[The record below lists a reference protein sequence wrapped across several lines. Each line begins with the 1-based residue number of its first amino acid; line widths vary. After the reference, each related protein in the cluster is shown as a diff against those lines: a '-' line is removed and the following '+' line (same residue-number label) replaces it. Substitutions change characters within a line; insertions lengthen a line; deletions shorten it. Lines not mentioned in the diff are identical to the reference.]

1 MFSKDSLA
9 HHFASTTRSPL
20 VTGASGQ
27 LGRLVL
33 AELRARVPNA
43 KLVGLVRDPAKA
55 QDLTAQG
62 VELRVA
68 DYENPASLVAA
79 LRGVDK
85 LLLISSSEIG
95 RRLPQHRNVIDAAK
109 AAGVKLLAYTSLL
122 RADSSPMNLAVE
134 HKATEDYLRASG
146 LPHVLLRNGWYTE
159 NYTGSVGAA
168 LQHGVVLG
176 AAGVGRIASAARAD
190 YAAAAAVVLASPA
203 ATQVGKV
210 YELAGDSAYTL
221 SELAAEIA
229 RQSGK
234 PMVYKNLPE
243 AEYKTAL
250 EGFGLPPAF
259 AGLLAE
265 SDAKVAMGSLYDDGK
280 ALSRLIGR
288 PTTTL
293 AEAVAAALK

>member
-1 MFSKDSLA
+1 M
-9 HHFASTTRSPL
+9 STTNPETL
-20 VTGASGQ
+20 VVTGASGQ

-33 AELRARVPNA
+33 AELRARAPNA
-43 KLVGLVRDPAKA
+43 KLIGLVRDPAKA
-55 QDLTAQG
+55 ADLAAQG

-68 DYENPASLVAA
+68 DYNNPASLVAA
-79 LRGVDK
+79 LRGADK

-109 AAGVKLLAYTSLL
+109 AAGVKLVAYTSIL

-134 HKATEDYLRASG
+134 HKATEDYLHASG
-146 LPHVLLRNGWYTE
+146 LPCVLLRNGWYTE

-176 AAGVGRIASAARAD
+176 AAGEGRIASAARAD

-203 ATQVGKV
+203 AAQAGKV

-234 PMVYKNLPE
+234 PVVYKNLPE

-265 SDAKVAMGSLYDDGK
+265 SDAKAAADSLYDDGK

>member
-1 MFSKDSLA
+1 M
-9 HHFASTTRSPL
+9 STTTSTETL
-20 VTGASGQ
+20 VITGASGQ

-33 AELRARVPNA
+33 AELRSRAPNA

-55 QDLTAQG
+55 PDLAALG

-79 LRGVDK
+79 LRGADK

-109 AAGVKLLAYTSLL
+109 AAGVKLLAYTSIL
-122 RADSSPMNLAVE
+122 RADTSPMNLAVE

-176 AAGVGRIASAARAD
+176 AAGEGRIASAARAD
-190 YAAAAAVVLASPA
+190 YAAAAAVVLASTA
-203 ATQVGKV
+203 ATQAGKV

-234 PMVYKNLPE
+234 PVAYKNLSE
-243 AEYKTAL
+243 AEYKTSL

-265 SDAKVAMGSLYDDGK
+265 SDVKAAAGSLYDDGK

-288 PTTTL
+288 LTVTL
-293 AEAVAAALK
+293 TEAVAAALK